1 MRNALLILALLATLA
16 IGITLALRPSQ
27 PLPAASEA
35 VNDEDR
41 RASEIVE
48 LVREGK
54 VGHARALAD
63 QFYRAYPHSARV
75 QEIERLTGYHPRPY
89 GPEKN

>member
-1 MRNALLILALLATLA
+1 MRNALLTLALLATLA

-27 PLPAASEA
+27 PPPAASEP

-41 RASEIVE
+41 RATEIVE
-48 LVREGK
+48 LVRQGK

-63 QFYRAYPHSARV
+63 QFYRAYPRSTRAA
-75 QEIERLTGYHPRPY
+75 EIERLTGYHPRPY
-89 GPEKN
+89 GPK

>member
-27 PLPAASEA
+27 PPPAASEPA
-35 VNDEDR
+35 GDEER

-48 LVREGK
+48 LVRQGK

-63 QFYRAYPHSARV
+63 QFYRAYPQSPRV

-89 GPEKN
+89 GPGK